1 MTSKLILLALPLA
14 LGMAG
19 CNKSPGAPGDAQ
31 KTADAL
37 SSGAAGKAG
46 TSPAC
51 KLFTADE
58 IAAYEGAPVAAGI
71 NAAGGS
77 GCQWMDQDGEGY
89 ALLQIV
95 PEDYYETS
103 SSSPG
108 YKELPDVGKKAFVVP
123 EDKGWGGGVIKG
135 SQGIMF
141 STRGTSTEAMA
152 VMFLKEAMKRT
163 PG

>member
-1 MTSKLILLALPLA
+1 MTKFRFALALPLA
-14 LGMAG
+14 LGLVG
-19 CNKSPGAPGDAQ
+19 CNKSPGVPGDAQ

-37 SSGAAGKAG
+37 SSGAAGKAA
-46 TSPAC
+46 TDPVC
-51 KLFTADE
+51 KLFTVDE

-71 NAAGGS
+71 NAAAGS
-77 GCQWMDQDGEGY
+77 GCQWMDKDGEGY

-123 EDKGWGGGVIKG
+123 EEKGWGGGVIKG
-135 SQGIMF
+135 GKGIMF

-163 PG
+163 EG